1 MWRKQSTLEKDNI
14 KKTFEVNTSGS
25 IVFNIL
31 FIQTDF
37 AYNHNANK
45 IAIADSEGNIFVYQR
60 HTDTFDKIAEFKAY
74 FILFYIQR

>member
-14 KKTFEVNTSGS
+14 KKTFEVNTSGL

-31 FIQTDF
+31 IIQTDF

-45 IAIADSEGNIFVYQR
+45 IAIADSEGNIFVY
-60 HTDTFDKIAEFKAY
+60 
-74 FILFYIQR
+74 